1 MKASDFASL
10 LPDHCSEVLDA
21 MYFTTIL
28 EATIEP
34 NEAAS
39 EIECAQDRS
48 LPQADDFA
56 FQLRY
61 TGDVSGRFGLC
72 LGASTARSLAANFLG
87 EEETDISPTEV
98 SEVVGEL
105 ANMLCGAV
113 MSVVPSKHKFVLSHP
128 EPTLALPHSCAQD
141 MVLARLETDSGD
153 ILTWIIVEG
162 NA

>member
-21 MYFTTIL
+21 MYFTTVL
-28 EATIEP
+28 ESTIDP
-34 NEAAS
+34 NDAS
-39 EIECAQDRS
+39 DDPCGPDRP
-48 LPQADDFA
+48 LPNVDDFA
-56 FQLRY
+56 FQLRF

-72 LGASTARSLAANFLG
+72 LGASTARGLAANFLG
-87 EEETDISPTEV
+87 EEESDISPTEV
-98 SEVVGEL
+98 AEVIGEL

-128 EPTLALPHSCAQD
+128 EPVLGMPHSRAHDLLLATLA
-141 MVLARLETDSGD
+141 TDSGD
-153 ILTWIIVEG
+153 IHTWVTVEG